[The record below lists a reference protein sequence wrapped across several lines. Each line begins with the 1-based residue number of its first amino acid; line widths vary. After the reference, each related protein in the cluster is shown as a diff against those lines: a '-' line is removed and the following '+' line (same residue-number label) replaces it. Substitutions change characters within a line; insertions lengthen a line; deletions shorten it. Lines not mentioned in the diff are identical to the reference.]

1 MVRKTHGLT
10 CSSQNGIAEVLV
22 WFRNVITG
30 ALACI
35 AMPACAAPSITP
47 AEVLQIPQVS
57 AVDIS
62 RDGNRIAFVVTD
74 LPSAADHRQTHV
86 WIVATD
92 GSSPAAPIRT
102 DLLQE
107 SAPTWSPDGK
117 SLAFLA
123 QPSPSETAKQIA
135 LFQIVDG
142 SIRKISK
149 IQSGVDSFA
158 WSPDGRWIAFLAKQS
173 AATAPKENRVSAS
186 PYEADR
192 LKAATHLWILDS
204 VNGEARPITEGQL
217 QVNDFCWSPDSS
229 RLAIRVSDT
238 SRRDDMFWHSRLVVV
253 ERSSGRQLSVLT
265 QRASPWEGTLEW
277 SPDGK
282 AVAFPEFTKR
292 RIAAWLTIASVDGMQ
307 KRRIGTAYPGTIR
320 VEKWTPDSKY
330 FLAQATHGTMGEII
344 RIDATTGATVKLA
357 RYFGSASSANFS
369 LSGSGHAIAYLC
381 AKPDAPAD
389 ICLLELG
396 ETSRRITDFHRQL
409 SASHFPDAREITWK
423 SHHDQRTIYGV
434 LYTPS
439 NKLRDRTYPTIVLVH
454 GGPLEAW
461 VTGWNNWAELLASH
475 GYVVLLSNPRGSEG
489 QGWRFAEADYKDW
502 GGGDFQDILDGVDQ
516 LVVEK
521 IADPARL
528 GIGGRSFGGFMTAWA
543 VTQTPRFKAAV
554 IGAGITDL
562 LSFNGEASISPSFLD
577 IYFGGYAYQQWPL
590 YERHSP
596 ARHLG
601 KVVTPTLI
609 MHGTGDDVV
618 DDSQS
623 WEFYRGLKTKGVETE
638 LILYPGEWHVLEKP
652 ANQADEMTRML
663 SWFDRHLK

>member
-1 MVRKTHGLT
+1 
-10 CSSQNGIAEVLV
+10 
-22 WFRNVITG
+22 
-30 ALACI
+30 
-35 AMPACAAPSITP
+35 
-47 AEVLQIPQVS
+47 
-57 AVDIS
+57 
-62 RDGNRIAFVVTD
+62 
-74 LPSAADHRQTHV
+74 
-86 WIVATD
+86 VATD
-92 GSSPAAPIRT
+92 GSSAAAPIQT

-107 SAPTWSPDGK
+107 SSPTWSPDGK

-123 QPSPSETAKQIA
+123 QTSPSETAKQIA
-135 LFQIVDG
+135 LFQIADG
-142 SIRKISK
+142 NIRQISK

-173 AATAPKENRVSAS
+173 DATAPKENHASAS

-192 LKAATHLWILDS
+192 LQSATQLWILDPIS
-204 VNGEARPITEGQL
+204 GEARPITEGQL
-217 QVNDFCWSPDSS
+217 QVDDFCWSPDSS

-277 SPDGK
+277 SPNGK
-282 AVAFPEFTKR
+282 AIAFPEFTKR
-292 RIAAWLTIASVDGMQ
+292 RIAAWLTVASVDGTS
-307 KRRIGTAYPGTIR
+307 KRHIGDAYPGTIR

-369 LSGSGHAIAYLC
+369 VSGSGHAIAYLC

-389 ICLLELG
+389 ICVLELG
-396 ETSRRITDFHRQL
+396 ETSREIADFHRQL
-409 SASHFPDAREITWK
+409 SASHFPAAREITWK

-439 NKLRDRTYPTIVLVH
+439 NKSRDRSYPTIVLVH

-461 VTGWNNWAELLASH
+461 VTGWSNWAELLASH
-475 GYVVLLSNPRGSEG
+475 GYVVLLPNPRGSEG
-489 QGWRFAEADYKDW
+489 QGWRFAEANYKDW

-516 LVVEK
+516 LVEQK
-521 IADPARL
+521 IADPTRL

-577 IYFGGYAYQQWPL
+577 IYFGGYPSQQWLL

-601 KVVTPTLI
+601 NVVTPTLI

-623 WEFYRGLKTKGVETE
+623 WEFYRGLKTRGVETE
-638 LILYPGEWHVLEKP
+638 FILYPGEWHVLGKP
-652 ANQADEMTRML
+652 ANQIDEMTRML
-663 SWFDRHLK
+663 AWFDRHLK